1 MSRWSRRGRRKGKEE
16 RSYGGKVKKEGK
28 KENIKNKPKSKR
40 NEMHHKHT
48 SAGQVKRKQKKSKH
62 LSRTTENEKW
72 KRGKTKRGKK
82 GKILTSRRKRPE
94 CWKDEEKVNVWQFW
108 GECLHHKSKQNRIKG
123 GKSRPEEDQKTTAE
137 KTRGKEEKRVPE
149 RLRYGRRRAGGRGRG
164 GGMSARKMD
173 AWGQST
179 RHLINCIITT
189 VNDRA
194 GESEKIRFT
203 IRTMTMML
211 YIIIISYHYRE
222 SRITTENN
230 DF

>member
-1 MSRWSRRGRRKGKEE
+1 MKCITSTQAPGKWKGNKRRANIWAEQQKTRSENGGKRKG
-16 RSYGGKVKKEGK
+16 GK
-28 KENIKNKPKSKR
+28 KR
-40 NEMHHKHT
+40 
-48 SAGQVKRKQKKSKH
+48 
-62 LSRTTENEKW
+62 
-72 KRGKTKRGKK
+72 
-82 GKILTSRRKRPE
+82 KILTSRRKKPE
-94 CWKDEEKVNVWQFW
+94 CWKDEEKMNVWQFR
-108 GECLHHKSKQNRIKG
+108 GECLHHKSKQNKIKG
-123 GKSRPEEDQKTTAE
+123 GKSRPEQDQKTTAE

-189 VNDRA
+189 VNGQA